1 MQTNKIQ
8 TAEGGRLEKLLLIS
22 WYVTVASAAFT
33 DCLLRF
39 ELPIGGHFFLFRGA
53 ILFTCLVYLLV
64 LLHRRENPL
73 RGLSRIEL
81 CFVAAAVCMLAYG
94 VVSAAWSLGLGA
106 WFSRLF
112 TMGQMFA
119 LAFLFLKLCRD
130 KTVLRV
136 TLALNGTTIFFC
148 GLGGLVEC
156 FHGPFFDTPYRD
168 LGYVFFGRPMYA
180 PIFTFYNTNGLSI
193 YLLFTLELLF
203 LYMAFNWERN
213 GPARSRRLLYILT
226 ACACLTLFLC
236 CAGGGRLA
244 FLSHSIILFSV
255 AAWLAIRYRKG
266 LIVFALSAAL
276 TFAFIYVGENF
287 EEIQYGVTQRWEQL
301 TGPASPPDVPGDT
314 PAQPSAPEPPQ
325 KNPYGTLQ
333 TIVPTVTGNYEN
345 DSLQQSDS
353 VRLALLKNSWEMLVE
368 SKGMGIGAGNAE
380 LRMADFDNTG
390 GLVNVHCFI
399 MEVLLEFGVFALLP
413 LLVLFF
419 MIFKTLALRL
429 YEAVKARRREP
440 LSDILLLLLTTVTFP
455 LLSTA
460 NSGSWG
466 IVAMWLYVAL
476 VLLYSGRMERPGGEE
491 LAE

>member
-1 MQTNKIQ
+1 MENNKIR
-8 TAEGGRLEKLLLIS
+8 TVKDGRLEKLLLIS

-39 ELPIGGHFFLFRGA
+39 KLPIGGHFFLFRGA
-53 ILFTCLVYLLV
+53 VLFTCLVYLLV
-64 LLHRRENPL
+64 LLLRRKNPL
-73 RGLSRIEL
+73 CGLSRIEL
-81 CFVAAAVCMLAYG
+81 CFVVTAACMLAYG
-94 VVSAAWSLGLGA
+94 VISAAWSLGLGA

-119 LAFLFLKLCRD
+119 LVFLFLKLCRD
-130 KTVLRV
+130 ETVMRV

-180 PIFTFYNTNGLSI
+180 PIFTFYNTNGLAV
-193 YLLFTLELLF
+193 YLVFTLELLF

-213 GPARSRRLLYILT
+213 RPVRSRRLLYILT

-244 FLSHSIILFSV
+244 FLSLSIILFSV
-255 AAWLAIRYRKG
+255 AVWLAIRYRKG

-276 TFAFIYVGENF
+276 TFAFVYVGENF
-287 EEIQYGVTQRWEQL
+287 QEIQYGVIQRWEQVA
-301 TGPASPPDVPGDT
+301 GF
-314 PAQPSAPEPPQ
+314 PSAPSTPDDSSEQPPASEPPK
-325 KNPYGTLQ
+325 KNPSGTLQ
-333 TIVPTVTGNYEN
+333 TIVPTITGNYEN
-345 DSLQQSDS
+345 ESLQQSDN
-353 VRLALLKNSWEMLVE
+353 VRLALLKNSWKMLVE

-390 GLVNVHCFI
+390 GLTNVHCFI

-413 LLVLFF
+413 LLVLLF
-419 MIFKTLALRL
+419 MIFKTLVLCL
-429 YEAVKARRREP
+429 YEAVKARRWEL
-440 LSDILLLLLTTVTFP
+440 LSDILLLLLTTVAFP

-466 IVAMWLYVAL
+466 IAAMWLYVAL
-476 VLLYSGRMERPGGEE
+476 VLLYSGRMERRRGEE
-491 LAE
+491 RA